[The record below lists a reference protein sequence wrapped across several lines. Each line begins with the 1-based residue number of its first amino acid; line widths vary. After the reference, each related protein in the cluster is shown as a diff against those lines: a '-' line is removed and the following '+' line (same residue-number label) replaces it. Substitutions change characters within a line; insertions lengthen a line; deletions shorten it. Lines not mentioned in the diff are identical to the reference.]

1 MVGTPL
7 CGLLMLTSY
16 PALYLLMTGSV
27 PAMRWM
33 TTTIVIA
40 LLAAACSSTPAET
53 ESITDVPGAS
63 TTEAAGGGGG
73 TTIIPIRVPPQIADF
88 EIQPVQVGDRM
99 LLLAIA
105 DNPSLRRQG
114 LQGVT
119 DLLDLDGMLFFW
131 RHDGDPFWMKDTLIP
146 LDIVW
151 FNEDGTYKDRASMVP
166 CTDDPCPTYAP
177 ADLDFRF
184 AIEAPPGRLD
194 FIDESTVIIYS
205 D

>member
-1 MVGTPL
+1 
-7 CGLLMLTSY
+7 MLTSY

-40 LLAAACSSTPAET
+40 LLAAACSSAGTDT
-53 ESITDVPGAS
+53 EATTTIAAVTS
-63 TTEAAGGGGG
+63 TTESGSPA
-73 TTIIPIRVPPQIADF
+73 VPPQIADY
-88 EIQPVQVGDRM
+88 EVQSVEVGDRI

-105 DNPSLRRQG
+105 DNPSLRQQG

-119 DLLDLDGMLFFW
+119 DLEDLDGMLFFW
-131 RHDGDPFWMKDTLIP
+131 RHDGDAFWMKDTLIP

-184 AIEAPPGRLD
+184 AIEAPPGTLAWIGPD
-194 FIDESTVIIYS
+194 TVIVYS